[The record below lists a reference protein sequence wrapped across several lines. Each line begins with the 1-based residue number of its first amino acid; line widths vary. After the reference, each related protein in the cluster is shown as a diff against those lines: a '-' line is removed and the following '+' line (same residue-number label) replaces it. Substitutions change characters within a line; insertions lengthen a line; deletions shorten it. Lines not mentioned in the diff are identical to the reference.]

1 MGRRIRVL
9 TVDDSELVQQ
19 ILGSILSTDAEL
31 ELVGAAHNGREA
43 FELTAALH
51 PDVIVM
57 DIDMPEL
64 SGLEATERIMA
75 YHPTPILVL
84 TSTGR
89 RWPSRHS
96 PGALSRW
103 WRSRS

>member
-9 TVDDSELVQQ
+9 TVDDSELVQA
-19 ILGSILSTDAEL
+19 ILRSVLSTDDEL
-31 ELVGAAHNGREA
+31 ELVGAAGNGNEA
-43 FELTAALH
+43 VELTAQLQ

-64 SGLEATERIMA
+64 SGLGATEKIMA

-84 TSTGR
+84 TS
-89 RWPSRHS
+89 
-96 PGALSRW
+96 L
-103 WRSRS
+103 